1 MRALIAVLAMAL
13 AAGIA
18 LQSMRA
24 SKLKTQNEALRQ
36 QVASLQAQADQLSSQ
51 ASPPAAPAATDED
64 RSELLRLRNQAAQ
77 LKQVTNELQ
86 RLQMQVQQLQAAN
99 QQIRAA
105 PAPAPAPDTNT
116 AAATG
121 PVARESWA
129 FAGYATP
136 EATLQSAI
144 FAMSQGDYQT
154 FLASMSPEEAA
165 RMQKSFEG
173 KTPEQIAEEGRRE
186 TASARSFQI
195 LRKQE
200 LAPDRV
206 VLNVFV
212 AGEDRMQRVT
222 MQKIGEEWKWAGTA
236 NRGQLQQQL
245 QQQLPAPPAP
255 Q

>member
-1 MRALIAVLAMAL
+1 MGL
-13 AAGIA
+13 AAGIVV
-18 LQSMRA
+18 QGMRV
-24 SKLKTQNEALRQ
+24 SKLKAQNEALRQ
-36 QVASLQAQADQLSSQ
+36 QVAALQAQVDQLSNQ
-51 ASPPAAPAATDED
+51 AARPAAPAATDED

-86 RLQMQVQQLQAAN
+86 RLRTQVQQLQAAN
-99 QQIRAA
+99 QQIRTTPAA
-105 PAPAPAPDTNT
+105 APAPDTNT
-116 AAATG
+116 AAAVTG
-121 PVARESWA
+121 PVPRESWA

-136 EATLQSAI
+136 EATLQSAV

-173 KTPEQIAEEGRRE
+173 KTPEQIAEEGRRD
-186 TASARSFQI
+186 TANARSFQI
-195 LRKQE
+195 MGKQE

-212 AGEDRMQRVT
+212 AGEDRMQRIV
-222 MQKIGEEWKWAGTA
+222 MQKIGEEWKWAGNA
-236 NRGQLQQQL
+236 GRRQQQ
-245 QQQLPAPPAP
+245 QQPQQAPAVP

>member
-1 MRALIAVLAMAL
+1 MKALIAVLVMAL
-13 AAGIA
+13 VAGIVV
-18 LQSMRA
+18 QSMRV

-36 QVASLQAQADQLSSQ
+36 QVAALQAQADHLSSQ
-51 ASPPAAPAATDED
+51 ASQPAAPAATDED
-64 RSELLRLRNQAAQ
+64 RGELLRLRNQAAQ

-86 RLQMQVQQLQAAN
+86 RLRTQVQQLQAAS
-99 QQIRAA
+99 QQVRAA
-105 PAPAPAPDTNT
+105 PATPPAADSN
-116 AAATG
+116 AAVTATG
-121 PVARESWA
+121 PVPRESWA

-136 EATLQSAI
+136 EATLQSAL

-186 TASARSFQI
+186 TANARSFQI
-195 LRKQE
+195 LAKQE

-206 VLNVFV
+206 MLNVFV
-212 AGEDRMQRVT
+212 AGEDRAQRII
-222 MQKIGEEWKWAGTA
+222 MQKVGEEWKWAGNA
-236 NRGQLQQQL
+236 GRRQQPQSP
-245 QQQLPAPPAP
+245 QQTPVP

>member
-1 MRALIAVLAMAL
+1 MKALIAVLAVAL
-13 AAGIA
+13 VAGIA
-18 LQSMRA
+18 VQTMRI
-24 SKLKTQNEALRQ
+24 SKLKAQNETLRQ
-36 QVASLQAQADQLSSQ
+36 QVASLQAQADHLTSQ
-51 ASPPAAPAATDED
+51 ASRPAAPTTTDED
-64 RSELLRLRNQAAQ
+64 RGELLRLRNQAAQ

-86 RLQMQVQQLQAAN
+86 RLRTQVQQLQAAN
-99 QQIRAA
+99 QQARATPA
-105 PAPAPAPDTNT
+105 VPAPTGDSN
-116 AAATG
+116 AALTATG
-121 PVARESWA
+121 TVPRESWA

-136 EATLQSAI
+136 EATLQSAL

-186 TASARSFQI
+186 TANARSFQI
-195 LRKQE
+195 LAKQE

-212 AGEDRMQRVT
+212 AGEDRAQRIM
-222 MQKIGEEWKWAGTA
+222 MQKIGEEWKWAGNA
-236 NRGQLQQQL
+236 GRRQQQPQP
-245 QQQLPAPPAP
+245 QQAPVP

>member
-1 MRALIAVLAMAL
+1 MKALIAVLVMAL
-13 AAGIA
+13 VAGIV
-18 LQSMRA
+18 LQSMRV
-24 SKLKTQNEALRQ
+24 SKLKAQNEALRQ
-36 QVASLQAQADQLSSQ
+36 QVATLQAQADHLSSQ
-51 ASPPAAPAATDED
+51 ASPPAAPATTDED
-64 RSELLRLRNQAAQ
+64 RGELLRLRNQAAQ

-86 RLQMQVQQLQAAN
+86 RLRAQVQQLQAAN
-99 QQIRAA
+99 QQVRATPAA
-105 PAPAPAPDTNT
+105 PAAPAADTNA

-121 PVARESWA
+121 PVPRESWA

-154 FLASMSPEEAA
+154 YLASMSPEEAA

-186 TASARSFQI
+186 TANARSFQI
-195 LRKQE
+195 LAKQE

-212 AGEDRMQRVT
+212 AGEDRAQRIM
-222 MQKIGEEWKWAGTA
+222 MQKIGEEWKWAGNA
-236 NRGQLQQQL
+236 SRRQQP
-245 QQQLPAPPAP
+245 QQP
-255 Q
+255 QQVPVPQ

>member
-1 MRALIAVLAMAL
+1 MKVLIAVLAMAL
-13 AAGIA
+13 AAGIVV
-18 LQSMRA
+18 QSMRV
-24 SKLKTQNEALRQ
+24 SKLKAQNEALRQ
-36 QVASLQAQADQLSSQ
+36 QVAALHAQADQLSSQ
-51 ASPPAAPAATDED
+51 ASPPTPATTDED

-86 RLQMQVQQLQAAN
+86 RMRTQVQQLQAAN
-99 QQIRAA
+99 QQIRATPAA
-105 PAPAPAPDTNT
+105 PVPDTNA

-121 PVARESWA
+121 AVPRESWA

-136 EATLQSAI
+136 EATLQSAV

-173 KTPEQIAEEGRRE
+173 KTPEQIAEEGRRD
-186 TASARSFQI
+186 TANAKSFQI
-195 LRKQE
+195 MGKQE

-206 VLNVFV
+206 VLNVYV
-212 AGEDRMQRVT
+212 TGEERMQRIV
-222 MQKIGEEWKWAGTA
+222 MQKIGEEWKWAGNA
-236 NRGQLQQQL
+236 GRRQQQ
-245 QQQLPAPPAP
+245 QQPQAPPVP

>member
-1 MRALIAVLAMAL
+1 MKALIAVLAMAL
-13 AAGIA
+13 VAGIA
-18 LQSMRA
+18 VQSMRV
-24 SKLKTQNEALRQ
+24 SKLNAQKEALGQ
-36 QVASLQAQADQLSSQ
+36 QVAALQAQAEQLSSQ
-51 ASPPAAPAATDED
+51 PARPAPPVASEDD

-86 RLQMQVQQLQAAN
+86 RLRTQVQQLQAAN
-99 QQIRAA
+99 QQIRSTPSAPAA
-105 PAPAPAPDTNT
+105 PSPDTN
-116 AAATG
+116 AAVATG
-121 PVARESWA
+121 PVPRESWA

-136 EATLQSAI
+136 EATLQSAV

-173 KTPEQIAEEGRRE
+173 KTPEQIAEEGRRD
-186 TASARSFQI
+186 TANARSFQI
-195 LRKQE
+195 MGKQE

-236 NRGQLQQQL
+236 SRRQQP
-245 QQQLPAPPAP
+245 QQPQQPPAVP

>member
-1 MRALIAVLAMAL
+1 MKALIAVLVVAL
-13 AAGIA
+13 AAGIVV
-18 LQSMRA
+18 QSMRV
-24 SKLKTQNEALRQ
+24 SKLKAQNEALRQ
-36 QVASLQAQADQLSSQ
+36 QVAELKAQADHLSNQ
-51 ASPPAAPAATDED
+51 ASPPAAPVTTDED

-86 RLQMQVQQLQAAN
+86 RLRTQVQQLQAAN
-99 QQIRAA
+99 QQVRAA
-105 PAPAPAPDTNT
+105 PAAAPGPDTN

-121 PVARESWA
+121 PVPRESWA

-186 TASARSFQI
+186 TAKASSFQI
-195 LRKQE
+195 LAKQE

-212 AGEDRMQRVT
+212 AGEDRAQRIM
-222 MQKIGEEWKWAGTA
+222 MQKIGEEWKWAGNA
-236 NRGQLQQQL
+236 GRRQQQP
-245 QQQLPAPPAP
+245 QQAPPAP

>member
-1 MRALIAVLAMAL
+1 MKALIAVLVLAL

-18 LQSMRA
+18 VQSMRV
-24 SKLKTQNEALRQ
+24 SKLKAQNEALRQ
-36 QVASLQAQADQLSSQ
+36 QVATLQAQADHLSSQ
-51 ASPPAAPAATDED
+51 ATPPTAPAPTDED
-64 RSELLRLRNQAAQ
+64 RGELLRLRNQAAQ

-86 RLQMQVQQLQAAN
+86 RLRTQVQQLQAS
-99 QQIRAA
+99 QQVRAA
-105 PAPAPAPDTNT
+105 PAVPAPTADSNVAAT
-116 AAATG
+116 AAVTG
-121 PVARESWA
+121 PGPRESWA

-173 KTPEQIAEEGRRE
+173 KTPEQIAEEGKRE
-186 TASARSFQI
+186 TSKASSFQI
-195 LRKQE
+195 LAKQE

-206 VLNVFV
+206 MLNVFV
-212 AGEDRMQRVT
+212 AGEDRAQRII
-222 MQKIGEEWKWAGTA
+222 MQKIGEEWKWAGNA
-236 NRGQLQQQL
+236 GRRQQQ
-245 QQQLPAPPAP
+245 QQQQVPVPP

>member
-1 MRALIAVLAMAL
+1 MKALLVVLAMAL
-13 AAGIA
+13 AAGIVV
-18 LQSMRA
+18 QSMRV
-24 SKLKTQNEALRQ
+24 SKLKTQNEVLRQ
-36 QVASLQAQADQLSSQ
+36 QLAELQAQADQLSSQ
-51 ASPPAAPAATDED
+51 ASRPAAPATSDED

-77 LKQVTNELQ
+77 LKQATNELQ
-86 RLQMQVQQLQAAN
+86 RMRTQVQQLQTAN
-99 QQIRAA
+99 QQMRAT
-105 PAPAPAPDTNT
+105 PAPPAPDTN
-116 AAATG
+116 AAAVATG
-121 PVARESWA
+121 PVPRESWA

-173 KTPEQIAEEGRRE
+173 KTPEQVAEEGRRE
-186 TASARSFQI
+186 TANTRSFQI
-195 LRKQE
+195 MGKQE

-212 AGEDRMQRVT
+212 AGEDRMQRIT

-236 NRGQLQQQL
+236 NRRQQQP
-245 QQQLPAPPAP
+245 QQQAPVP

>member
-1 MRALIAVLAMAL
+1 MKVLIAVLAMAL
-13 AAGIA
+13 AAGIVV
-18 LQSMRA
+18 QSMRV
-24 SKLKTQNEALRQ
+24 SKLKAQNEAQRQ
-36 QVASLQAQADQLSSQ
+36 QVAALQAQADHLSSP
-51 ASPPAAPAATDED
+51 ASPPAPAATDED

-86 RLQMQVQQLQAAN
+86 RLRMQVQQLQAAN
-99 QQIRAA
+99 QHIRAT
-105 PAPAPAPDTNT
+105 PATPAPDTNA

-121 PVARESWA
+121 PVPRESWA

-136 EATLQSAI
+136 EATLQSAV

-186 TASARSFQI
+186 TANARSFQI
-195 LRKQE
+195 LAKQE

-212 AGEDRMQRVT
+212 AGEDRAQRIM
-222 MQKIGEEWKWAGTA
+222 MQKIGEEWKWAGNA
-236 NRGQLQQQL
+236 SRRQQQ
-245 QQQLPAPPAP
+245 QPQAPAVP

>member
-1 MRALIAVLAMAL
+1 MKALIALLAMAL
-13 AAGIA
+13 AAGIVV
-18 LQSMRA
+18 QSMRV
-24 SKLKTQNEALRQ
+24 SKLKAQNEALRK
-36 QVASLQAQADQLSSQ
+36 QVAELQAQADQLSSQ
-51 ASPPAAPAATDED
+51 ASRPAAPVTTDED

-86 RLQMQVQQLQAAN
+86 RLRTQVQQLQAAN
-99 QQIRAA
+99 QQIRAT
-105 PAPAPAPDTNT
+105 PAAAAPAPDTNA

-121 PVARESWA
+121 PVPRESWA

-136 EATLQSAI
+136 EATLQSAV

-186 TASARSFQI
+186 TAKASSFQI
-195 LRKQE
+195 LGKQE

-206 VLNVFV
+206 MLNVYV
-212 AGEDRMQRVT
+212 AGEDRPQRIM
-222 MQKIGEEWKWAGTA
+222 MQKIGEEWKWAGNA
-236 NRGQLQQQL
+236 SRRQQQ
-245 QQQLPAPPAP
+245 QQQAPPVP

>member
-1 MRALIAVLAMAL
+1 MKALIAVLAMAL
-13 AAGIA
+13 VAGIVV
-18 LQSMRA
+18 QSMRV
-24 SKLKTQNEALRQ
+24 SKLKAQNEALRQ
-36 QVASLQAQADQLSSQ
+36 QVSELKAQADQLSSQ
-51 ASPPAAPAATDED
+51 ASPPAAPATSDED

-77 LKQVTNELQ
+77 LKQVTNEMQ
-86 RLQMQVQQLQAAN
+86 RLRAQVQQLQAAN
-99 QQIRAA
+99 QQIRAT
-105 PAPAPAPDTNT
+105 PAATPAPDTNA

-121 PVARESWA
+121 PVPRESWA

-136 EATLQSAI
+136 EATLQSAL

-186 TASARSFQI
+186 TAKASSFQI
-195 LRKQE
+195 LAKQE

-206 VLNVFV
+206 MLNVFV
-212 AGEDRMQRVT
+212 AGEDRAQRIM
-222 MQKIGEEWKWAGTA
+222 MQKIGEEWKWAGNA
-236 NRGQLQQQL
+236 GRRQQP
-245 QQQLPAPPAP
+245 QQAPPAP